1 MSHYTLG
8 LAVTLVMALGAGAS
22 ALADDST
29 VAMRSG
35 AVRSVWPRGQSYDGL
50 LDHANQAVWGAY
62 RLSYGAFGQD
72 HIPQV
77 TEHDP

>member
-50 LDHANQAVWGAY
+50 LDHANQAVWA
-62 RLSYGAFGQD
+62 RTVCLMVHSAKTTFRR
-72 HIPQV
+72 
-77 TEHDP
+77 